1 MGNASQARKHA
12 GERVGS
18 VRCRHPLWYPSWS
31 SMRRLLLS
39 LAYSN
44 VLIAMT
50 AGGFAAAALLLCSA
64 PLSPLAVGLPT
75 AAMYVVYTFDKVVR
89 FDSQDDVND
98 PARSRF
104 IRRWRP
110 SLLGVAAL
118 CMVGGAALAARAGP
132 WAALLFALPLFA
144 GALYALPLLPAG
156 ARFRRIKDV
165 TGLKS
170 IYVAGTWAATAGLL
184 PLVVAGAPLV
194 GSWAALI
201 ACLWVLARFFIN
213 TVFFDIGDVEGDR
226 ESGTMTLP
234 VVLGVERTRRALIML
249 NGATALL
256 IVVGV
261 EGLAL
266 SPSAHILNL
275 LPLYAGVYLG
285 LAKGRRELGFLCDVV
300 VDGEG
305 VIAGILSLLVCGGL
319 MPLLLECL

>member
-1 MGNASQARKHA
+1 
-12 GERVGS
+12 
-18 VRCRHPLWYPSWS
+18 
-31 SMRRLLLS
+31 MRRLLLS

-50 AGGFAAAALLLCSA
+50 AGGFAAAALVLCGA

-89 FDSQDDVND
+89 FDPQDDVND
-98 PARSRF
+98 PARSGF
-104 IRRWRP
+104 IRRWRTP
-110 SLLGVAAL
+110 LLGLAAL
-118 CMVGGAALAARAGP
+118 SVLGGAALAAREGA
-132 WAALLFALPLFA
+132 WVALLFALPLLA
-144 GALYALPLLPAG
+144 GVLYASPLLPAG

-184 PLVVAGAPLV
+184 PLVVSGVPIAG
-194 GSWAALI
+194 SRAALL

-213 TVFFDIGDVEGDR
+213 TVFFDIGDVDGDR

-234 VVLGVERTRRALIML
+234 VVFGVERTRRALIIL

-256 IVVGV
+256 VVVGV
-261 EGLAL
+261 ELLGL
-266 SPSAHILNL
+266 SPVAYVFNL
-275 LPLYAGVYLG
+275 LPLYGGVYLG
-285 LAKGRRELGFLCDVV
+285 LAKDRRELGFLCDVV

-305 VIAGILSLLVCGGL
+305 AVAGLLSLLVCGGL
-319 MPLLLECL
+319 MLSQLSSLSS